1 MMRIEC
7 GDECGTKHF
16 NRPFDPMTSSSN
28 ENFKCNERFNNYMC
42 FDCEQKCPFQIV
54 LLTVNIHHLIFSR
67 DIQKEAV
74 IKGSL
79 RKIMLSLEM
88 KSKTITLIRAI

>member
-1 MMRIEC
+1 MMGIEC

-16 NRPFDPMTSSSN
+16 NKPFDPMTSSSN

-54 LLTVNIHHLIFSR
+54 LGPALIYFLTINR
-67 DIQKEAV
+67 DIRKEAA
-74 IKGSL
+74 IKASL
-79 RKIMLSLEM
+79 PKIMWSLET

>member
-54 LLTVNIHHLIFSR
+54 ILRWLMYFLTLHR

-79 RKIMLSLEM
+79 LKIMWSLEM

>member
-54 LLTVNIHHLIFSR
+54 I
-67 DIQKEAV
+67 
-74 IKGSL
+74 L
-79 RKIMLSLEM
+79 RC
-88 KSKTITLIRAI
+88 

>member
-1 MMRIEC
+1 MY
-7 GDECGTKHF
+7 F
-16 NRPFDPMTSSSN
+16 
-28 ENFKCNERFNNYMC
+28 
-42 FDCEQKCPFQIV
+42 
-54 LLTVNIHHLIFSR
+54 LTLHR

-79 RKIMLSLEM
+79 LKIMWSLEM